1 MMIKLYRGEFMLKI
15 GMCDDNVESLQ
26 IVAKFLESEIIE
38 QGLDAEITLITND
51 QKKIFDAIYRKE
63 LDILFLD
70 IDFKTK
76 GKNGIEFAK
85 DLREVNRTF
94 YLIFLTAH
102 QRYVHLSFVVKVYDY
117 LFKPINREIIEDL
130 VSRLKKDYSL
140 DQNVFLHLTKW
151 KSIQINSIL
160 YIERIGNKS
169 HIITNTNEEVTTK
182 SLDTLLDELTSNFKR
197 CHRSCIVNTEKI
209 ININKK
215 DGFATLL
222 GNKSCPI
229 NSHFYM

>member
-1 MMIKLYRGEFMLKI
+1 MLRI
-15 GMCDDNVESLQ
+15 GMCDDNLESLQ
-26 IVAKFLESEIIE
+26 GVAKFLEAEIIE
-38 QGLDAEITLITND
+38 QGLDAEITLITSD
-51 QKKIFDAIYRKE
+51 QKKVFDAIYQKE

-70 IDFKTK
+70 IDFKSK
-76 GKNGIEFAK
+76 GKNGIDFAK
-85 DLREVNRTF
+85 DLREINRTF

-151 KSIQINSIL
+151 KSIQMSSIL

-169 HIITNTNEEVTTK
+169 HIITETNEETTTK

-209 ININKK
+209 TDIDKK
-215 DGFATLL
+215 KGIVILAE
-222 GNKSCPI
+222 NRSCPI
-229 NSHFYM
+229 NNHFNL

>member
-1 MMIKLYRGEFMLKI
+1 MLKI

-26 IVAKFLESEIIE
+26 IVSKFLESEIIE

>member
-1 MMIKLYRGEFMLKI
+1 MLRI
-15 GMCDDNVESLQ
+15 GMCDDNIESLQ
-26 IVAKFLESEIIE
+26 GVAKFLESEIIE
-38 QGLDAEITLITND
+38 QGLDAEITLITSD
-51 QKKIFDAIYRKE
+51 QKKIFDAIYQKE

-70 IDFKTK
+70 IDFKSK
-76 GKNGIEFAK
+76 GKNGIDFAK
-85 DLREVNRTF
+85 DLREINRTF

-151 KSIQINSIL
+151 KSIKMSSIL

-169 HIITNTNEEVTTK
+169 HIITDTNEETTTK

-209 ININKK
+209 TGIDKK
-215 DGFATLL
+215 NGIVTLATSR
-222 GNKSCPI
+222 NCPI
-229 NSHFYM
+229 NNHFDL